1 MSVQQEI
8 ERATTLLSQGKPLES
23 IAICGAILARE
34 PRNATAAHL
43 LGLALKDSGDWAQG
57 EEWLDFSIKLE
68 PNRGDFHANLGNLR
82 RKREHYERA
91 LQAYAQALRLSPAHR
106 AARLGLALTLN
117 DLKRYDEA
125 ESECRTLLARDPAD
139 AGAWGILGMALANCG
154 RFIEAEKA
162 YRQSISLD
170 PEDKVTHHNL
180 GALLVEME
188 RPEAMSALETA
199 RRLGTDGYE
208 SAYMRGR
215 AALNAGD
222 LDEAESNFERAV
234 ALQPDKLEAQR
245 TLAQVRFMRGDPDF
259 VRSLASAARADR
271 ENLPLQLLLG
281 ELLWRAGQLT
291 GAEAVA
297 RDLLARKGP
306 SATVQS
312 TLAGILLETGR
323 AKEAETYALEAAA
336 AAPDDEEV
344 VRNLVTIL
352 LTLGAAE
359 DASPFIQGQ
368 RRRRPDS
375 QAWLAFEAT
384 AARALGQARYLEL
397 YDYANLVRVF
407 DLAAPPGWSS
417 MAELNRALAAALG
430 ERHRFSSQPLDQTLR
445 NGTQTSRSL
454 LTDPDPAVRAILA
467 AFEAPIED
475 YRRTLRTPADHPL
488 SRANVGASR
497 FTGAWSVRLQRNGYH
512 VNHYHPEGML
522 SSAYYVEVP
531 AETRD
536 ESLKSG
542 WIKFGEPRYPVPGVA
557 ASHFVQP
564 RPGRLVLF
572 PSYMWHGT
580 NPIHGD
586 EARLCIAFDV
596 RPGTR

>member
-1 MSVQQEI
+1 MSVQQEL
-8 ERATTLLSQGKPLES
+8 ERATLLLSQGKPLES
-23 IAICGAILARE
+23 VALCGAILARE
-34 PRNATAAHL
+34 PRHAVAAHL
-43 LGLALKDSGDWAQG
+43 LGLALKDTGDWAQG
-57 EEWLDFSIKLE
+57 EEWLDFSIQLE

-91 LQAYAQALRLSPAHR
+91 AQAYAQALQLSPTHR

-117 DLKRYDEA
+117 DLKRYVEA
-125 ESECRTLLARDPAD
+125 ESQCRTLLARDPAD
-139 AGAWGILGMALANCG
+139 AEAWGILGMALANCG
-154 RFIEAEKA
+154 RLVEAEEA
-162 YRQSISLD
+162 YRRSISLD
-170 PEDKVTHHNL
+170 PDNRVTHHNL

-188 RPEAMSALETA
+188 RPEAMSAIETA
-199 RRLGTDGYE
+199 CRLGAEGYKT
-208 SAYMRGR
+208 AYIRGR

-222 LDEAESNFERAV
+222 LDGAERSFERAV
-234 ALQPDKLEAQR
+234 ALQPAELEAQR
-245 TLAQVRFMRGDPDF
+245 TLAQVRFMRGDADF
-259 VRSLASAARADR
+259 VRSLASAASADR
-271 ENLPLQLLLG
+271 DNLHLQLLLG

-291 GAEAVA
+291 AAEAVT
-297 RDLLARKGP
+297 RDLLARKGQS
-306 SATVQS
+306 SAVQS

-323 AKEAETYALEAAA
+323 AKEAETFALEAAA
-336 AAPDDEEV
+336 ASPDDEEV
-344 VRNLVTIL
+344 IRNLVTIL

-359 DASPFIQGQ
+359 DASPFIDAQ

-384 AARALGQARYLEL
+384 AARVLGETRYLEL
-397 YDYANLVRVF
+397 YDYASLVRVF
-407 DLAAPPGWSS
+407 DLEAPPGWSS
-417 MAELNRALAAALG
+417 IAELNRALAATLG

-475 YRRTLRTPADHPL
+475 YRRTLRTPEDHPL
-488 SRANVGASR
+488 SRANIGASK
-497 FTGAWSVRLQRNGYH
+497 FTGAWSVRLHRNGYH

-542 WIKFGEPRYPVPGVA
+542 WIKFGEPRYPVPGLA
-557 ASHFVQP
+557 AAHFVQP

-580 NPIHGD
+580 NAIHGD

-596 RPGTR
+596 RPERR

>member
-1 MSVQQEI
+1 MSVLNEI
-8 ERATTLLSQGKPLES
+8 ERATKLLSQGKPLES
-23 IAICGAILARE
+23 IAICGTILAQE
-34 PRNATAAHL
+34 PRNAIAAHL

-57 EEWLDFSIKLE
+57 EEWLDFSIQLE
-68 PNRGDFHANLGNLR
+68 PNRSDFYANLGNLR
-82 RKREHYERA
+82 RKREHYEGA
-91 LQAYAQALRLSPAHR
+91 AQAYAQALQLSPTQR
-106 AARLGLALTLN
+106 AAGLGLALTLN
-117 DLKRYDEA
+117 DLKRYAEA
-125 ESECRTLLARDPAD
+125 ESQCRALLAREPAD
-139 AGAWGILGMALANCG
+139 AEAWGILGMALANCG
-154 RFIEAEKA
+154 RLIEAEDA
-162 YRQSISLD
+162 YRHSISLD
-170 PEDKVTHHNL
+170 PDDKVAHHNL

-188 RPEAMSALETA
+188 RPEAMTALETA
-199 RRLGTDGYE
+199 RRLGADGYE
-208 SAYMRGR
+208 NAYVRGR

-222 LDEAESNFERAV
+222 LDGAENNFAHAV

-245 TLAQVRFMRGDPDF
+245 TLAQVRFMRGDADF
-259 VRSLASAARADR
+259 VRSLVTASRADR

-291 GAEAVA
+291 LAEAVT
-297 RDLLARKGP
+297 RDLLARKGQN
-306 SATVQS
+306 AGVQS
-312 TLAGILLETGR
+312 TLAGILLEAGR
-323 AKEAETYALEAAA
+323 AKEAETFALEAAA
-336 AAPDDEEV
+336 ASPEDEEV
-344 VRNLVTIL
+344 IRNLVTVL

-359 DASPFIQGQ
+359 DASPFIQAQ
-368 RRRRPDS
+368 RRRRPHS

-384 AARALGQARYLEL
+384 AARALGKARYHEL
-397 YDYANLVRVF
+397 YDYASLVRVF
-407 DLAAPPGWSS
+407 DLEAPRGWSS
-417 MAELNRALAAALG
+417 MAELNRALAATLG

-454 LTDPDPAVRAILA
+454 LTDPDPAVRAILS

-475 YRRTLRTPADHPL
+475 YRRTLRAPEDHPL

-542 WIKFGEPRYPVPGVA
+542 WIKFGEPRYPVPGLA
-557 ASHFVQP
+557 AAHFVEP

-580 NPIHGD
+580 NAIHGD
-586 EARLCIAFDV
+586 EPRLCIAFVV
-596 RPGTR
+596 RPERR